1 MMTRKSNRW
10 GSRAIFGMSV
20 GVFCLALAGLANAQ
34 GITLGPAADFAVLSD
49 AGPLNLGNHTIMT
62 GVGTNVGA
70 TYSNIMLGG
79 NNTLIPGD
87 VIATLFE
94 LGPGATI
101 GLANHATIAG
111 KCVTDGGAITTGIGA
126 TCLSEDTTG
135 TSPDITMIGNAVN
148 QEENFDEAV
157 SCLTPTQSLVAINL
171 AASKTMT
178 ITDTISNGLN
188 VISTPSI
195 TLGGSA
201 VLTLHGGILDTV
213 ILETPGT
220 LSLGFSAKIVLQGG
234 LLPQNVWITS
244 TTEPA
249 GFNPPAT
256 TPSVFLNNSSVVF
269 GSVHGGYTCGLG
281 SGVTITG
288 AMICDFGMT
297 SGPNLTVHF
306 APATGFSLPAC
317 VS

>member
-1 MMTRKSNRW
+1 MTKKSNRW
-10 GSRAIFGMSV
+10 ESRAISCLSV
-20 GVFCLALAGLANAQ
+20 GVWCLALAGLANAQ
-34 GITLGPAADFAVLSD
+34 GTTLGAAADFAVLSD
-49 AGPLNLGNHTIMT
+49 AGPLVLGNHTIMT
-62 GVGTNVGA
+62 GVATNVGA
-70 TYSNIMLGG
+70 TYSNVLIGG
-79 NNTLIPGD
+79 DNTLIRGD
-87 VIATLFE
+87 AIATLFE

-101 GLANHATIAG
+101 RLSNQAHVSGA
-111 KCVTDGGAITTGIGA
+111 CVTDGGAITLGVGA
-126 TCLSEDTTG
+126 ACGSQDTTN
-135 TSPDITMIGNAVN
+135 TSPDITLIGNAVD
-148 QEENFDEAV
+148 QEENFDQAV
-157 SCLTPTQSLVAINL
+157 SCLTPTQSPPAINL

-178 ITDTISNGLN
+178 ITDTVPNGLN

-201 VLTLHGGILDTV
+201 VLTLQGGILDTV

-220 LSLGFSAKIVLQGG
+220 LSLGYGAKIVLQGG
-234 LLPQNVWITS
+234 LMPQNVWITT

-288 AMICDFGMT
+288 AMICDYGIT

-317 VS
+317 PI